1 MGTIEVP
8 SDVYDALNV
17 PDDKRDDV
25 LRNEL
30 AISLY
35 REGILSFGKARELA
49 PSLTESSTNCSATG
63 RSNVTARATTLTTTS
78 SMRNG
83 DLVVSDTS
91 PLLNL
96 ALIDRLDLVGEQF
109 STVTVPQQVWN
120 ELLAGE
126 DGVDALRSVR
136 DAGGMDIV
144 NVQ

>member
-1 MGTIEVP
+1 
-8 SDVYDALNV
+8 
-17 PDDKRDDV
+17 
-25 LRNEL
+25 
-30 AISLY
+30 
-35 REGILSFGKARELA
+35 
-49 PSLTESSTNCSATG
+49 
-63 RSNVTARATTLTTTS
+63 
-78 SMRNG
+78 MRNG